1 MASMSP
7 VRVIVRMIVV
17 VMIVTAIGAVHMR
30 RGAMIVMAM
39 IVMAVIMIMIVSV
52 AVIVTPVRR
61 MIVIVIVNGRGRDI
75 SAAFR
80 IERRFDLDHCGAE
93 TPRHVFDHM
102 VAANAQTFLQKLGR
116 QVAIA
121 QVPGDAHQ
129 RGGVGAS
136 NFRQILRCCDHFDD
150 PSVLQRQAVASA
162 QHHRFRQVEK
172 EGEAAHAGHRNASAI
187 AVFVIENDRVGGFAG
202 PGAGGTDGMSVLHDL
217 AEI

>member
-7 VRVIVRMIVV
+7 VRVIVRRIVV

-30 RGAMIVMAM
+30 RGAMIVMA
-39 IVMAVIMIMIVSV
+39 VVMIMIVSV

-61 MIVIVIVNGRGRDI
+61 MIVIVNGRGRDI

-102 VAANAQTFLQKLGR
+102 VAANAQAFLQKLGR

-129 RGGVGAS
+129 RGGVGAA
-136 NFRQILRCCDHFDD
+136 NFRQILRCGDHFDD